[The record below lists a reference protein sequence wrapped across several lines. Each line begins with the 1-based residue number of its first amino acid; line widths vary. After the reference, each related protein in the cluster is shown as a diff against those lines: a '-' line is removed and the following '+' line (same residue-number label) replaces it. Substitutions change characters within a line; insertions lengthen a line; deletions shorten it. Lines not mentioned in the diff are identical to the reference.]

1 MDTDLKPLSM
11 IYNEKSGFHANH
23 KDEVYEKLMTIWTTH
38 GFEIQVFD
46 ISTEGD
52 IQTLMKKIYQ
62 RHAQYS
68 KPGVIVAAGGDG
80 TLNAVASQML
90 HQNIPMTIREKL
102 EKASDVYSFGADKV
116 IVYSKKPK
124 LTVAIDGEIVSMDTP
139 LNLHVEKNAL
149 NIMVPAHAATSI

>member
-52 IQTLMKKIYQ
+52 IQTLMKKSINDMHNIQ
-62 RHAQYS
+62 N
-68 KPGVIVAAGGDG
+68 PGLLLRQVV
-80 TLNAVASQML
+80 
-90 HQNIPMTIREKL
+90 
-102 EKASDVYSFGADKV
+102 
-116 IVYSKKPK
+116 
-124 LTVAIDGEIVSMDTP
+124 
-139 LNLHVEKNAL
+139 
-149 NIMVPAHAATSI
+149 MVR